1 MSQWRKYFSSGF
13 VALGIGGEIR
23 ISIQSWLLKKDV
35 SLTSLCL
42 WTTKPNTTILV
53 VIMDDSSILPTV
65 SEKRI
70 LKWIFRA
77 VDFSSSRYCCYHR
90 YFTTK
95 VCVGG
100 STDLLG
106 QSNLDVCR
114 SFDTLV
120 TGRPL
125 AALYLPSLC
134 LTDKLTHVLLFR
146 TIDVAL
152 SAHSVR

>member
-1 MSQWRKYFSSGF
+1 MTPQFFPPFQKNGYQNGYSVQLILAPLDIAVTTGILQPRSQQPVQMRQ
-13 VALGIGGEIR
+13 L
-23 ISIQSWLLKKDV
+23 
-35 SLTSLCL
+35 
-42 WTTKPNTTILV
+42 
-53 VIMDDSSILPTV
+53 
-65 SEKRI
+65 
-70 LKWIFRA
+70 
-77 VDFSSSRYCCYHR
+77 
-90 YFTTK
+90 
-95 VCVGG
+95 CVGG

-146 TIDVAL
+146 AIDVAL

>member
-1 MSQWRKYFSSGF
+1 MFGLKIFVQLLPPWFGNTFHPYFGHEFLWETRS
-13 VALGIGGEIR
+13 
-23 ISIQSWLLKKDV
+23 
-35 SLTSLCL
+35 TSNMRHC
-42 WTTKPNTTILV
+42 
-53 VIMDDSSILPTV
+53 S
-65 SEKRI
+65 
-70 LKWIFRA
+70 
-77 VDFSSSRYCCYHR
+77 YHR
-90 YFTTK
+90 YYIQPMSEQPMQLRQL
-95 VCVGG
+95 CVGG